1 MAAMNNKKYIQVMIS
16 RLGLILISR
25 HMCVPTIYKKT
36 RFVKPFEIYIDVTL
50 LSLCKT
56 NVKISGE
63 ISQAYMIYGF
73 LTALCYA
80 LSSILSECKYGKTK
94 EQQVHSCDML
104 QRISSDKAS
113 NLPKRDVRFILL
125 NNDCRN

>member
-1 MAAMNNKKYIQVMIS
+1 MHWK
-16 RLGLILISR
+16 
-25 HMCVPTIYKKT
+25 
-36 RFVKPFEIYIDVTL
+36 KPFEIYIEVTL

-63 ISQAYMIYGF
+63 ISQAFMKYGF

-94 EQQVHSCDML
+94 EQHVHLCDML
-104 QRISSDKAS
+104 QINNISRQAK
-113 NLPKRDVRFILL
+113 LKVMTT
-125 NNDCRN
+125 